1 MYGYKAIET
10 PHLDAFRRDAILFER
25 AYAHAPLTLP
35 SHASLMTGLLPPQHG
50 VRNNIGYTLDG
61 HPTLASLLSEN
72 GYASGAA
79 VSSYVLRQATGIGRG
94 FEFYEDQILQRG
106 GESVG
111 GIQRK
116 GGETVAKAVGW
127 LNEVRDKPEFLFVHL
142 FEPHTPYE
150 NSYDDEIRTVD
161 AILGAF
167 FQQLRQIKLYDEALI
182 VILSDHGEGLG
193 DHGEDEHGIF
203 LYREAIQVPLLI
215 KLPRLERSGTT
226 VAHPVQLIDVM
237 PTILAA
243 AGVKPPDGLPGRSL
257 VADTKARTV
266 YSETFYPRIHLGWS
280 DLQSVIDGDRH
291 FIEAP
296 RPELYDLARD
306 PGEKANLA
314 EEDRRALFALR
325 EEARKARGTFTTP
338 EKIDPEEAAKL
349 AALGYLGGTEN
360 AAGANLPDPK
370 DRIGE
375 IAQMNEGVRL
385 SERGEH
391 DKAIAALR
399 EVVAKNPRLTD
410 AWTHLARTYE
420 LKGDFGSA
428 VDAYR
433 RSIELAPAMSS
444 DKALSLAAVYLNL
457 GNLDEA
463 EKHAQLAMRGHPAAA
478 RIVIGRVAL
487 ARRDLATAKREAR
500 EAAADPSSKPAALV
514 LLAQVALIERD
525 FAQALTLADDAER
538 LTKETGANAVPLV
551 DYVRGNVHA
560 FSGRAAE
567 AEAAFRR
574 EIEKFPHE
582 REAYASLAVLQ
593 LLQGKGTEAEA
604 TMRRFVAANPGR
616 ASYLFA
622 AQTFAEVGDQRRAGE
637 WRRKVVNR

>member
-1 MYGYKAIET
+1 MYGYEGIET

-25 AYAHAPLTLP
+25 AYSHAPLTLP

-50 VRNNIGYTLDG
+50 VRGNIGYTLDG

-72 GYASGAA
+72 GYATGAA
-79 VSSYVLRQATGIGRG
+79 VSSYVLRRVTGIGKG

-111 GIQRK
+111 GIQRR
-116 GGETVAKAVGW
+116 GGETVAKAVDW
-127 LNEVRDKPEFLFVHL
+127 LSQERDKPEFLFLHL

-150 NSYDDEIRTVD
+150 NSYDDEIRAVD
-161 AILGAF
+161 RILGAF
-167 FQQLRQIKLYDEALI
+167 FQQLKQMNLYDEALI

-203 LYREAIQVPLLI
+203 LYRESIQVPLVV
-215 KLPRLERSGTT
+215 KLPRQERSGKT
-226 VAHPVQLIDVM
+226 VTHAVQLIDVM
-237 PTILAA
+237 PSVLAA
-243 AGVKPPDGLPGRSL
+243 AGVKPPDGLSGRSL
-257 VADTKARTV
+257 IEDSTARTV

-296 RPELYDLARD
+296 RPELYDLSRD
-306 PGEKANLA
+306 PEEKTNLA
-314 EEDRRALFALR
+314 EEDRRALFELR
-325 EEARKARGTFTTP
+325 EQARKARGTFMAP
-338 EKIDPEEAAKL
+338 DKIDPEEAAKL

-360 AAGANLPDPK
+360 AADANLPDPK

-375 IAQMNEGVRL
+375 IAQMNAGVRL
-385 SERGEH
+385 ADRGEH

-399 EVVAKNPRLTD
+399 AVIAKNPRLTD

-433 RSIELAPAMSS
+433 RSIQLAPAMSS
-444 DKALSLAAVYLNL
+444 DKALSLAALYLNL
-457 GNLDEA
+457 ANLEEA
-463 EKHAQLAMRGHPAAA
+463 EKHAQLAMRGHPAAG

-487 ARRDLATAKREAR
+487 ARRDLATAKRQGR
-500 EAAADPSSKPAALV
+500 EAGSDPSSKPAALV

-525 FAQALTLADDAER
+525 FGQAMSLADDAER
-538 LTKETGANAVPLV
+538 LTRETGANPVPLV

-574 EIEKFPHE
+574 EIETFPHE

-593 LLQGKGTEAEA
+593 LLQGKGAEAEA
-604 TMRRFVAANPGR
+604 TMRRFVEANPGS

-622 AQTFAEVGDQRRAGE
+622 ARTFAEVGDQRRAAA
-637 WRRKVVNR
+637 WRAKAR